1 MLWDVEKKEKDIDE
15 QNDDVVKVDEV
26 DNVSENC
33 DHKCHTNTI
42 QRWHKYHTNAMQI
55 PYKYHE
61 NTTQIPHK
69 NLTNTIQMAHKYQY
83 YTIYYRYTI
92 DSYHLYFMHLMKNR
106 KWSMPWTLIEV
117 NRSRDIKI
125 MVWEKLVE
133 KRMRGRQIVTK
144 LLPC

>member
-1 MLWDVEKKEKDIDE
+1 MLWDVDNKEKDDDE

-42 QRWHKYHTNAMQI
+42 QRWHEYHTNAMQI

-69 NLTNTIQMAHKYQY
+69 NLTNTMQMAHKCQN
-83 YTIYYRYTI
+83 YTI
-92 DSYHLYFMHLMKNR
+92 
-106 KWSMPWTLIEV
+106 LIICISCISWKTE
-117 NRSRDIKI
+117 NEQCLER
-125 MVWEKLVE
+125 
-133 KRMRGRQIVTK
+133 
-144 LLPC
+144 